1 MLVIVWSSNCTV
13 RPGTAATADTLRAI
27 IEPLRQET
35 LDFIK
40 NFSEVSLSL
49 RFVFFSYVA
58 YTDFRNMYVLVSL
71 VPPLGS

>member
-49 RFVFFSYVA
+49 RFVFFL
-58 YTDFRNMYVLVSL
+58 T
-71 VPPLGS
+71 